1 MPSKNIASSQ
11 TKKIQTHR
19 HYLLQLKIGFKELE
33 LEHQHKYNYNTELEL
48 PGSSMAKQY
57 YIPGTRESP
66 TLLLPQVICIT
77 GTP

>member
-1 MPSKNIASSQ
+1 MPSKNRASNQS
-11 TKKIQTHR
+11 KKIQMHR
-19 HYLLQLKIGFKELE
+19 HYLQQLKICLEELE

-57 YIPGTRESP
+57 YIPGTRESL